1 MSKSEVKE
9 RTVFNKI
16 CSILIDIFIVP
27 VILIAFICAIFMSSA
42 KANNNVPSVMG
53 NSIVEVLTSSM
64 AVEGG
69 FYPGEVLIIDQTVN
83 TDNLKVGD
91 CIAFYAPK
99 ASGWTTTGDA
109 SGDSLI
115 IFHRIVRI
123 IYANEVKNGVETDV
137 IKKHFVCRGDNV
149 SPKLSVTN
157 GTLIP
162 TQNKSNGMPEDEW
175 GGDYDENGNIKPG
188 GGYVVKLVDDSY
200 AENVVINNVPTGSKT
215 QSELQYVTSD
225 YVVGIYK
232 AKLGGFLSSTIK
244 FCCSELGIILLV
256 IIPSAL
262 MLIVVA
268 TNLVQETRLARQE
281 RESGQIDVAKNVS
294 MMGNMLEDNNT
305 ADKIE
310 DNKEDN
316 KTADVN
322 DIIANISQQ
331 NTNEKQSPKDSEK
344 QTQPKEVPNKKEVPA
359 KNIDEKQASKDEPK
373 AASAKAET
381 KTTEKPVAPKKA
393 PAKAE
398 PKTAPAKAEVKTA
411 PAKAE
416 VKVAPKTAP
425 TKLEAKEEPKKV
437 APKTAPTKP
446 AEPKK
451 APAKVPPKKD

>member
-16 CSILIDIFIVP
+16 CSILIDVFIVP

-64 AVEGG
+64 AVDGG

-123 IYANEVKNGVETDV
+123 IYANETKNGVETGV
-137 IKKHFVCRGDNV
+137 VKKHFVCRGDAIGQ
-149 SPKLSVTN
+149 LSASN

-162 TQNKSNGMPEDEW
+162 TQNKLDGAEESEW
-175 GGDYDENGNIKPG
+175 GGDYDENGNIKTG
-188 GGYVVKLVDDSY
+188 GGYVVKLVDDTTV
-200 AENVVINNVPTGSKT
+200 EIDNNNVPTGSKS

-225 YVVGIYK
+225 YVVGAYK
-232 AKLGGFLSSTIK
+232 AKLGGFLSSVIK

-256 IIPSAL
+256 IIPSVL

-268 TNLVQETRLARQE
+268 TNLAQETRLARQE
-281 RESGQIDVAKNVS
+281 IESGQINVAKNVS
-294 MMGNMLEDNNT
+294 MMENLQEDNN
-305 ADKIE
+305 DDE
-310 DNKEDN
+310 DNKEEDN
-316 KTADVN
+316 KPADVN
-322 DIIANISQQ
+322 DIIASVSGQKA
-331 NTNEKQSPKDSEK
+331 NEIQ
-344 QTQPKEVPNKKEVPA
+344 QPKAPIKPVQPKAAPNKKD
-359 KNIDEKQASKDEPK
+359 IDEKQTNNEEQKITP
-373 AASAKAET
+373 AKAEA
-381 KTTEKPVAPKKA
+381 KVPEKPAVPKKVPVKAEPKTATATKVEAKPAAVTKEKPKTAPKAPTKSEAKAEPKKAEPKVAPKKA
-393 PAKAE
+393 P
-398 PKTAPAKAEVKTA
+398 T
-411 PAKAE
+411 
-416 VKVAPKTAP
+416 
-425 TKLEAKEEPKKV
+425 
-437 APKTAPTKP
+437 
-446 AEPKK
+446 
-451 APAKVPPKKD
+451 KVPPKKD

>member
-16 CSILIDIFIVP
+16 CSILIDVFIVP
-27 VILIAFICAIFMSSA
+27 VILIAFICAVFMSSA

-64 AVEGG
+64 AVDGG
-69 FYPGEVLIIDQTVN
+69 FYPGDVLIIDQTIN

-99 ASGWTTTGDA
+99 ASGWTTTGDS

-123 IYANEVKNGVETDV
+123 IYANETKNGVDTGV
-137 IKKHFVCRGDNV
+137 VKKHFVCRGDAV
-149 SPKLSVTN
+149 GPLSASN

-162 TQNKSNGMPEDEW
+162 TQGKLEGAVETEW

-188 GGYVVKLVDDSY
+188 GGYVVKLVDDTTV
-200 AENVVINNVPTGSKT
+200 EIDNNNVPTGSKS

-225 YVVGIYK
+225 YVVGAYK
-232 AKLGGFLSSTIK
+232 AKLGGFLSSVIK

-256 IIPSAL
+256 IIPSVL

-268 TNLVQETRLARQE
+268 TNLAQETRLARQE
-281 RESGQIDVAKNVS
+281 RESGQIDIAKNIS
-294 MMGNMLEDNNT
+294 MMENIQD
-305 ADKIE
+305 DDYD

-316 KTADVN
+316 EKEVTKSADVN
-322 DIIANISQQ
+322 NIIANATEQKA
-331 NTNEKQSPKDSEK
+331 NEKQEPKGTAK
-344 QTQPKEVPNKKEVPA
+344 PVQPKAVPNKKDVPS
-359 KNIDEKQASKDEPK
+359 KNVDEKQTNKVEPK
-373 AASAKAET
+373 
-381 KTTEKPVAPKKA
+381 VA

-398 PKTAPAKAEVKTA
+398 PKAQNKPASPKKAPVKAE
-411 PAKAE
+411 
-416 VKVAPKTAP
+416 PKTAP
-425 TKLEAKEEPKKV
+425 TAKTEAKTTPKAPTKPEAKV
-437 APKTAPTKP
+437 APKKVEPKVAPTKP
-446 AEPKK
+446 VAPKK